1 MSNEEK
7 DPSEQ
12 PEEAKEAWD
21 KVDVGRIA
29 IGVVQHGVC
38 AELMSGGADDGPI
51 ETVNEDGSWKSH
63 ALEEKSDPASQP
75 RGGLR
80 RTLRRWFRR

>member
-7 DPSEQ
+7 DASEL

-38 AELMSGGADDGPI
+38 AELMSGGADDGRSEVVHEHKSWSHHVMEEP
-51 ETVNEDGSWKSH
+51 EPGS
-63 ALEEKSDPASQP
+63 
-75 RGGLR
+75 GGRVR
-80 RTLRRWFRR
+80 RTLRRWFGR

>member
-1 MSNEEK
+1 VSNEEK
-7 DPSEQ
+7 DPTGSAEAARESERVRQ
-12 PEEAKEAWD
+12 FLDA
-21 KVDVGRIA
+21 GIA
-29 IGVVQHGVC
+29 HDPRVSPSVMRG
-38 AELMSGGADDGPI
+38 AEDTGPS

-63 ALEEKSDPASQP
+63 ALEEKSDAASQP